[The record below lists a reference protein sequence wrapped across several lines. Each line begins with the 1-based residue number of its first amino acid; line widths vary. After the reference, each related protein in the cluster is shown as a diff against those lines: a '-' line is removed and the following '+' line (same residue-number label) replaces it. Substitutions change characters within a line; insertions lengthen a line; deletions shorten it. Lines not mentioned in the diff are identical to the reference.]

1 MTVPV
6 FVVVADDEVALTAP
20 RRQASLVA
28 GMMTTQYPDGVQ
40 QEDPDDTRENF
51 YFYKPDD
58 WSPAGVF
65 DFGIVRQ
72 DVVQDI
78 PAKHS
83 DFEFSVDT
91 AAARAA
97 GRVVF
102 EREVSARGVGQWEHG
117 ADFRVGS
124 RAVARMWGR
133 DVPTFVS
140 RVEPD
145 GVGGVGVGLGGKLIS
160 DRDELRVREARIR
173 ADLAR
178 EAAQRERDKQRLE
191 AQAERDRQQTQQ
203 IKQTQTTLSSQQR
216 QLRTH
221 SAQVTSW
228 SETMTANFDLMRQL
242 FEELRLQKQQWD
254 GVALLFE
261 HYHDNSGALRDWVAE
276 SHSNIQS
283 LIQQLNQL
291 SPPPQPPTI
300 P

>member
-40 QEDPDDTRENF
+40 QADPDDTRENF

-78 PAKHS
+78 PAQHS

-117 ADFRVGS
+117 ADYRVGS

-203 IKQTQTTLSSQQR
+203 IRDTQGTLSYQQSQI
-216 QLRTH
+216 RTWG
-221 SAQVTSW
+221 AKV
-228 SETMTANFDLMRQL
+228 TANNNTTRSLLIPNAGAWIGVSWLAEVILDKVSGLTQEQISELTMVKNETYQL
-242 FEELRLQKQQWD
+242 GWQYHGLFFE
-254 GVALLFE
+254 
-261 HYHDNSGALRDWVAE
+261 
-276 SHSNIQS
+276 
-283 LIQQLNQL
+283 QLNN
-291 SPPPQPPTI
+291 P
-300 P
+300 